1 MFRMTDSYWIEKNN
15 QNGPY
20 YEQKQT
26 DRSGSGKTMEK
37 TIYIRMR
44 NKLQCPELQKLL
56 LKDLAQIIAPEP
68 YLNTLQNLPIYQ
80 IRKEDK
86 NFIIIDVIKVI
97 DQVLKVFPEAD
108 VQTIGPAQTIVEVIY
123 KKKKASPLLFISVWL
138 LLFIGAAFTI
148 MNFHEDVS
156 MGKVHR
162 ELYRII
168 TGKEDQNPLI
178 FQIPYSLG
186 LGVGM
191 ILFFNHVFQK
201 RINEEPSPLEVEMFN
216 YQQDLDQYMIVH
228 ENKESMKELKDD

>member
-1 MFRMTDSYWIEKNN
+1 MCFFLFKMVDFLPCIKFQGLCQWKDVRLFRMNDSYWIEKNN

-97 DQVLKVFPEAD
+97 DQVLKVFPQAD
-108 VQTIGPAQTIVEVIY
+108 VQTIGPAQTIVEVI
-123 KKKKASPLLFISVWL
+123 
-138 LLFIGAAFTI
+138 
-148 MNFHEDVS
+148 
-156 MGKVHR
+156 
-162 ELYRII
+162 
-168 TGKEDQNPLI
+168 
-178 FQIPYSLG
+178 
-186 LGVGM
+186 
-191 ILFFNHVFQK
+191 
-201 RINEEPSPLEVEMFN
+201 
-216 YQQDLDQYMIVH
+216 
-228 ENKESMKELKDD
+228 